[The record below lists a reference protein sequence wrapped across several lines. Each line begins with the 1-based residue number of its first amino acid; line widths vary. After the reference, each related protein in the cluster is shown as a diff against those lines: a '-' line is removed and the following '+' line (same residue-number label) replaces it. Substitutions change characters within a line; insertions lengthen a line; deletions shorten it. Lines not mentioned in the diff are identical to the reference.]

1 MNLKSVK
8 IIAVDFDGTLCEN
21 SWPEIG
27 EPNEELI
34 EYLRNRKKDG
44 DKLILWTCRVEDM
57 LQKAVEWCK
66 EKFVMIDL
74 HVEGYCQECAGFQP
88 CIERLYADGKIIAQT
103 VYCEN
108 RERCANIYEFA
119 HEKVGKEIGK
129 DD

>member
-1 MNLKSVK
+1 MYRS
-8 IIAVDFDGTLCEN
+8 DGGIRRASAAGT
-21 SWPEIG
+21 G
-27 EPNEELI
+27 
-34 EYLRNRKKDG
+34 
-44 DKLILWTCRVEDM
+44 
-57 LQKAVEWCK
+57 K